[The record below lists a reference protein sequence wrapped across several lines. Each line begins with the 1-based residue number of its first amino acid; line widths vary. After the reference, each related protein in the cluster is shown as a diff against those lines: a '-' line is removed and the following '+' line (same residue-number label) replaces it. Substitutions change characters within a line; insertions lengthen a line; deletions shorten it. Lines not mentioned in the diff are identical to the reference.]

1 VATLTDC
8 AKIAKRLS
16 LFQDNIIERTNSRR
30 NKPIALKVFGLKSK
44 SSSVALSYFGHQLL

>member
-30 NKPIALKVFGLKSK
+30 NKPIALKVFGLKPK